1 MTLRITEINNTVLL
15 DDHPPPT
22 FAHVADAL
30 FEHIVSVLVH
40 MCAQEVLEA
49 VVDLQSRGGHWNP
62 LPDRVALHVL
72 QVLNA
77 FDHLFILPVHRDAIS
92 CPLRKN
98 PLPLCGSFV
107 ILVFTVC
114 PPQTGLDYSLMA
126 FYLSGLWCDYL
137 LMTET
142 PTVKKPASDAAHTK
156 ALFSVASSHSRFC
169 VCPSARREFTEVFV
183 LIQTLHFITVQFWDG
198 TVVSVIFTVEIRGAT
213 VYVFKLNIF
222 STSLSV
228 RLPSKLFNF
237 FL

>member
-1 MTLRITEINNTVLL
+1 MLSIISSSSPSIAT
-15 DDHPPPT
+15 PS
-22 FAHVADAL
+22 AAL
-30 FEHIVSVLVH
+30 SARTRCLFVGRLSSSSSLSVH
-40 MCAQEVLEA
+40 HKTTN
-49 VVDLQSRGGHWNP
+49 G
-62 LPDRVALHVL
+62 
-72 QVLNA
+72 
-77 FDHLFILPVHRDAIS
+77 F
-92 CPLRKN
+92 
-98 PLPLCGSFV
+98 
-107 ILVFTVC
+107 
-114 PPQTGLDYSLMA
+114 SLMA

-198 TVVSVIFTVEIRGAT
+198 TVVSVKFTVEIRGAP

-228 RLPSKLFNF
+228 RLPMQIILFFSGN
-237 FL
+237 